1 MYKLC
6 FMSFKDQK
14 VENDLPL
21 NDDTGVLD
29 ILENSVTVDV
39 SDLRPDDIQLKLQN
53 FPDFLLITQIR
64 REWRKNRIKTISC
77 PIDKTI

>member
-1 MYKLC
+1 MYHLH

-21 NDDTGVLD
+21 NEDTGVLD

-39 SDLRPDDIQLKLQN
+39 SDLRLDDIQLKLQN
-53 FPDFLLITQIR
+53 FPDFLLITHIR
-64 REWRKNRIKTISC
+64 RERRKNLIKTIS
-77 PIDKTI
+77 